1 KALQQEIQAMKAA
14 SAKEIADIRDQA
26 TAQVKESVVGGDIP
40 NSFRMPNSETSVRIY
55 GYAEANLIKDFKAT
69 APGDTFTNLPEQPLK
84 KEGKPEG
91 KTAMTAQT
99 TRFGFETSTPTAV
112 GPIHTQVEG
121 DFYAYCGGECNRDRL
136 RVRLAYGEYA
146 GWMVGK
152 NWSTFMDLD
161 DGPET
166 ADFNGPIGMPFSR
179 PVQIRYTYN
188 LPNGASFKA
197 ALENPSDGAQRP
209 NLVLVASK
217 TYDWGGMNA
226 RVISHEQ
233 RMGDISKAGSGFGL
247 GGQFKFSSELTL
259 MGQYAEVDGDADNA
273 IMYGANYPT
282 LNAAG
287 TEVLLDKSRGYV
299 VGLTNIFSEQLRAT
313 FAYGHV
319 ESKWD
324 AIDAYAS
331 LAGGNKKLD
340 QWHLNFI
347 YTPIKNVDLGAEL
360 IGGTRTTYDGDKG
373 DLSRVNL
380 MARYSFN

>member
-1 KALQQEIQAMKAA
+1 
-14 SAKEIADIRDQA
+14 
-26 TAQVKESVVGGDIP
+26 
-40 NSFRMPNSETSVRIY
+40 
-55 GYAEANLIKDFKAT
+55 
-69 APGDTFTNLPEQPLK
+69 
-84 KEGKPEG
+84 
-91 KTAMTAQT
+91 
-99 TRFGFETSTPTAV
+99 
-112 GPIHTQVEG
+112 
-121 DFYAYCGGECNRDRL
+121 
-136 RVRLAYGEYA
+136 
-146 GWMVGK
+146 
-152 NWSTFMDLD
+152 
-161 DGPET
+161 
-166 ADFNGPIGMPFSR
+166 
-179 PVQIRYTYN
+179 
-188 LPNGASFKA
+188 
-197 ALENPSDGAQRP
+197 
-209 NLVLVASK
+209 
-217 TYDWGGMNA
+217 
-226 RVISHEQ
+226 
-233 RMGDISKAGSGFGL
+233 
-247 GGQFKFSSELTL
+247 